1 MILKFPENS
10 LAPLFQHTSGR
21 KIVFT
26 NGCFDLLHAGHV
38 TYLKEARALGDFLI
52 LGLNSD
58 SSIKRLKGP
67 LRPIV
72 LEMDRALVLSE
83 LKSVDAVILF
93 EDDTPYEL
101 IRALEPDVLVKGGDW
116 KPEEIVGSDIVLNKG
131 GIVTSLS
138 FLKDHST
145 TDLIDVIRARYGVL
159 DI

>member
-1 MILKFPENS
+1 MIYRFHKDS
-10 LAPLFQHTSGR
+10 LASLFQCTSG
-21 KIVFT
+21 KKVVFT

-58 SSIKRLKGP
+58 SSIKRLKGQ

-72 LEMDRALVLSE
+72 SEMDRALVLSE

-116 KPEEIVGSDIVLNKG
+116 KPEQIVGSDIVLNKG

-159 DI
+159 ET